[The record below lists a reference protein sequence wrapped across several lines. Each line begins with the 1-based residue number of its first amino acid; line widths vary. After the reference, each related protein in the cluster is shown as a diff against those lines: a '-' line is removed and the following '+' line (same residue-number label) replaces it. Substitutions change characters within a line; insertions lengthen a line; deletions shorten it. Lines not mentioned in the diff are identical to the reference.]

1 MIAWCHPWRLVIGSL
16 EDISVG
22 TRRYTWWVYSPP
34 SVWRSSLLSRRWRT
48 WSFCSWTS
56 TPRALL
62 TTILRY
68 NEDRLVTITCL
79 HSFPARFIVFYICVC
94 LFLTRSGLA
103 DHSILTK
110 CKFMRRLVF
119 DACSA
124 ATVFTTTTRWV
135 PASFRRDQHPL
146 QGSRRP
152 IAAIEQCN
160 KCCKRR

>member
-1 MIAWCHPWRLVIGSL
+1 
-16 EDISVG
+16 
-22 TRRYTWWVYSPP
+22 
-34 SVWRSSLLSRRWRT
+34 
-48 WSFCSWTS
+48 
-56 TPRALL
+56 
-62 TTILRY
+62 
-68 NEDRLVTITCL
+68 LVTITCL

-110 CKFMRRLVF
+110 CKFMRRLGF

-135 PASFRRDQHPL
+135 PASFRRDRHPL

-152 IAAIEQCN
+152 SLQLSNATSAEREDKYDWIFFCIISEHLIFHIIAEHIIWSRMTCLALRATPAGQCLSATPERGQTRGFFVWPDACRGSKTAPN
-160 KCCKRR
+160 